1 MEPVPSPLLLLYLEM
16 LQHGPFLGKK
26 QRTRWTLKDTDT
38 LGQQVLVKVGGEKRF
53 VSEDCVTHGTLIDQP
68 VEAEKAV

>member
-1 MEPVPSPLLLLYLEM
+1 MF
-16 LQHGPFLGKK
+16 QHGLFLGKK

-53 VSEDCVTHGTLIDQP
+53 VGEDCVTHGTLIDQP